1 MDESDKRKGLFH
13 PSNVMQLVSSNPDVS
28 DFEIPSE
35 SLSFD
40 SSGSFIGRGGFG
52 QVYAGYLGNEKVA
65 VKIPSPNLTQSY
77 NEKSLEKKLKKEAY
91 IQHHLSHENIVKLL
105 KISLDNPEKRCL
117 VLEFCAGGPLTPVI
131 YHKAIPPN
139 VLIEWALQIARGM
152 QYLHHKAPIP
162 ILHKDLKSGN
172 ILFSQPV
179 DVDGVFD
186 YENKT
191 LKITDFGLAKPIE
204 FQGQSQNN
212 CQGGGTV
219 EWMSPEVIKR

>member
-139 VLIEWALQIARGM
+139 VLIEWALRIARGM

-179 DVDGVFD
+179 DVDGVF
-186 YENKT
+186 NKF
-191 LKITDFGLAKPIE
+191 KG
-204 FQGQSQNN
+204 
-212 CQGGGTV
+212 
-219 EWMSPEVIKR
+219 R